1 MDELE
6 DFNIL
11 SIDNI
16 EPDTQVLNGN
26 LVSELL
32 DCPLENVVVFEN
44 EFAVLEEECDT
55 CDPADY
61 YKREENYFKIIN
73 LFSELSNE
81 YERAIARRNLGVA
94 DEYTLVWGNIHGNI
108 INQTDLYELIS
119 NLEISKFNNLI
130 DELNIRLGNWGYD
143 IRMALDEKANIF
155 SPAFKGIPTVPTP
168 ELFDNSS
175 QIANTEWVNI
185 KIDELNAFNL
195 KFFTSDK
202 SYAFIDEIPINIT
215 LSWDYDNPVTF
226 QSINNNIIDINERSL
241 TIPNITHST
250 NFVLKYT
257 IDNKNYTKTLIFNI
271 YYPIYYGV
279 SSNTVSMYKTKDKD
293 FSITAGIDDY
303 IYISL
308 PYNTKN
314 RIAVDNIIGGFLTIG
329 TFLLNSVRYTLYR
342 TKYKG
347 LGQLNITIYDK

>member
-94 DEYTLVWGNIHGNI
+94 DEYTLV
-108 INQTDLYELIS
+108 
-119 NLEISKFNNLI
+119 
-130 DELNIRLGNWGYD
+130 
-143 IRMALDEKANIF
+143 
-155 SPAFKGIPTVPTP
+155 
-168 ELFDNSS
+168 
-175 QIANTEWVNI
+175 
-185 KIDELNAFNL
+185 
-195 KFFTSDK
+195 
-202 SYAFIDEIPINIT
+202 
-215 LSWDYDNPVTF
+215 
-226 QSINNNIIDINERSL
+226 
-241 TIPNITHST
+241 
-250 NFVLKYT
+250 
-257 IDNKNYTKTLIFNI
+257 
-271 YYPIYYGV
+271 
-279 SSNTVSMYKTKDKD
+279 
-293 FSITAGIDDY
+293 
-303 IYISL
+303 
-308 PYNTKN
+308 
-314 RIAVDNIIGGFLTIG
+314 
-329 TFLLNSVRYTLYR
+329 
-342 TKYKG
+342 
-347 LGQLNITIYDK
+347 